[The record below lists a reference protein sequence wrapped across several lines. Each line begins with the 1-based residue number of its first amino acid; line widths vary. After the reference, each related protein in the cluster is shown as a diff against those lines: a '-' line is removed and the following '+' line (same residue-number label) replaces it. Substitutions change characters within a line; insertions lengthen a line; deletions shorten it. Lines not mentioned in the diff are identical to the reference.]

1 MAEIYRLFTSLIGE
15 TLTDYDDANLNYLR
29 FLDAGIDKASQV
41 LGLIV
46 DEEIEIE
53 QSDIDTGYIELTHD
67 IVSIID
73 TTLNPLKEDVHWQT
87 DGTNKILFIKSEWI
101 FPNTYKV
108 TYKAKYKIFDGEM
121 REDEYFDFPKPIDLG
136 IVFWALSVY
145 METKGLTTVD
155 GETLVQSKSE
165 EGMSVSYDNSSSY
178 RVSSPRQLRER
189 AIEIFRN
196 SSNSSNINFSITI

>member
-108 TYKAKYKIFDGEM
+108 TYKTKYKIFDGEM